1 MISYTEKEEVSINP
15 IYTLMISSFKVD
27 MRHQVVRSFHEF
39 DLHKRAHTKSIK
51 IRKKERKRK
60 PHWLMLRNIID

>member
-27 MRHQVVRSFHEF
+27 MRHQVVSSFHEF
-39 DLHKRAHTKSIK
+39 DLHKRAHTKWIK
-51 IRKKERKRK
+51 IRKKKETTLAHVEKY
-60 PHWLMLRNIID
+60 N